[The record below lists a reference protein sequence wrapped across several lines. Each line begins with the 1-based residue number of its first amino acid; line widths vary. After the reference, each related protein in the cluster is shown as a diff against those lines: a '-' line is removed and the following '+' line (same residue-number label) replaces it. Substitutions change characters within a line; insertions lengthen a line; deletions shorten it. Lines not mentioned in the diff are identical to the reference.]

1 MLAVTLTRRKQ
12 MSPIRGTIVLLSLCM
27 LAFFGAPA
35 QTSGQEPTKN
45 PGMSTDKPAG
55 SAPAA
60 AKPAFDPALLEP
72 ATVKAKAPAELEVKF
87 VTTAGVVARRVT
99 RAWGRKGADSV

>member
-1 MLAVTLTRRKQ
+1 
-12 MSPIRGTIVLLSLCM
+12 M

-55 SAPAA
+55 SAA

-72 ATVKAKAPAELEVKF
+72 ATLKAKAPGEFEVKF
-87 VTTAGVVARRVT
+87 VTTAGEFTMKSRAPGRRTGPTVFT
-99 RAWGRKGADSV
+99 ISSSIIL